1 VSKSAIARPART
13 TLLHRI
19 SERTDASFRLVASSS
34 ALSRT
39 TRRCRVKCPA
49 SANASN
55 AIFRRNAG
63 LFKYR
68 ARSDENINGPV
79 TNTINSPAV
88 VHGERPD
95 AMSDAVWRRI
105 PMPRRQKSTRQ
116 VVPTSIVNP
125 MMCTDW
131 MTGNTHDCLMKSAIG
146 WPSDHHFPNS
156 FW

>member
-1 VSKSAIARPART
+1 MSKSAIARPART

-19 SERTDASFRLVASSS
+19 SERTAASFCLVASSLE
-34 ALSRT
+34 LSRT

-49 SANASN
+49 SAIASN

-68 ARSDENINGPV
+68 VRSDENINGPV
-79 TNTINSPAV
+79 TNTISSPAV

-95 AMSDAVWRRI
+95 AMSDAVCRRI
-105 PMPRRQKSTRQ
+105 PMPRRRKSTKIME
-116 VVPTSIVNP
+116 PTSIVKP
-125 MMCTDW
+125 MRWIDW
-131 MTGNTHDCLMKSAIG
+131 ITGNTHDCLMNSAIG
-146 WPSDHHFPNS
+146 WPSDHFPNS